1 MLIFNATAGQQV
13 FVNVTNNTF
22 SSGSTRLEG
31 ARRRYRPGVA
41 SGCAALKRFRN
52 RQGRTTGK
60 ARSAVSERSTICT
73 ATTPPRVAWQR
84 ERQW

>member
-31 ARRRYRPGVA
+31 AP
-41 SGCAALKRFRN
+41 AAVP
-52 RQGRTTGK
+52 
-60 ARSAVSERSTICT
+60 AR
-73 ATTPPRVAWQR
+73 RVAAR
-84 ERQW
+84 R